1 MVQSDAGPSGLPGDH
16 LRKAIASCH
25 VDEVAVQ
32 LTAVIQRGRRPWNW
46 LLTWR
51 RLAAK
56 CLCDAFTSEAQDLP
70 FTSTR
75 LGAEAAIH
83 TARQCAQRHAGAPD
97 QVFLKVDFSN
107 AFNTVDRGAVLGRFA
122 CICWLG
128 CLGQVVLWQLF
139 PAPFSRRCC
148 ELGSWGLKGG
158 SPWASIVFPG
168 AAGCSPACLR
178 FARVPATCS
187 LIWCSV
193 PGRRVLGRFYLAS
206 CCRVGS
212 VDGCSPSVR
221 LALLSTPESASWWR
235 AVVTKLLL
243 I

>member
-1 MVQSDAGPSGLPGDH
+1 MVQADAGPSGLPGDH

-25 VDEVAVQ
+25 VDEVALQ

-128 CLGQVVLWQLF
+128 CLGQVVLWQPF

-187 LIWCSV
+187 LIWCS
-193 PGRRVLGRFYLAS
+193 RTW
-206 CCRVGS
+206 
-212 VDGCSPSVR
+212 
-221 LALLSTPESASWWR
+221 TPCAWQILPR
-235 AVVTKLLL
+235 KLLPGWL
-243 I
+243 G